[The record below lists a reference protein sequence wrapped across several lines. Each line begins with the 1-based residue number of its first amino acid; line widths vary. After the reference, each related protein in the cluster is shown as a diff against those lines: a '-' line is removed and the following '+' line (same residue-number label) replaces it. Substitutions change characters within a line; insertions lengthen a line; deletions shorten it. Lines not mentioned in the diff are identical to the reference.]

1 MVLTSNQSFAAW
13 GEISGDRVV
22 ATAILDR
29 LLNHAIALNI
39 RGNSYQ
45 LKEKLKAALMRT
57 EET

>member
-1 MVLTSNQSFAAW
+1 M

-22 ATAILDR
+22 AAAILDR
-29 LLNHAIALNI
+29 LFNHAISPNI